1 MDSAE
6 LQTFYSRPLEAIL
19 SDSRGPE
26 AHAALLEAL
35 ETGRVRAALRREDG
49 AWEAQSWVKAAILAG
64 FRATDLV
71 ELPGAWGPAFDR
83 AAFPPRPFTAA
94 EGVRLVPLSA
104 YTGFFGCC
112 HFSQANAFLESCGR
126 GAIDWRV

>member
-35 ETGRVRAALRREDG
+35 EREAEEED
-49 AWEAQSWVKAAILAG
+49 
-64 FRATDLV
+64 DL
-71 ELPGAWGPAFDR
+71 E
-83 AAFPPRPFTAA
+83 
-94 EGVRLVPLSA
+94 
-104 YTGFFGCC
+104 
-112 HFSQANAFLESCGR
+112 
-126 GAIDWRV
+126 